1 MKRYWRELSVT
12 LTLLVFAASSDG
24 EEYAV
29 EGPRHVVIP
38 DLPTERQLGIGHIS
52 AARFGEFDLPRQ
64 DSGPDPI
71 TGFGPPLSSPPIGEV
86 VPCGYEDGSHPAVV
100 CSPVWAHRSGLF
112 AEVMALRARGVEMAY
127 AVPVNGA
134 IVPPPA
140 VPVQVG
146 PTAVADPDVSAGF
159 RVGFTYAFDDCS
171 SVSLNYTRFQSSS
184 TDVVGTTAP
193 LVLRSQVFHPGSA
206 NAGSDFLDAFANS
219 DVRFD
224 LVDVDYR
231 SVWVADDLWAVNYLV
246 GARYAGLK
254 QDFSGSYSGTGT
266 TDTLVSNIDFEGGG
280 VRLGLDGMRF
290 ARNSGFLVYGKTS
303 ASFVAGELR
312 GRYTQS
318 SDVDPIIVDTT
329 WRAGRVLSILE
340 MELGAGWQSRDGHW
354 RFTCGYTMASWG
366 NALPQNQWI
375 QAVQTNSFSGLSNS
389 MNPITFDGLTTRLE
403 YRW

>member
-1 MKRYWRELSVT
+1 
-12 LTLLVFAASSDG
+12 
-24 EEYAV
+24 
-29 EGPRHVVIP
+29 
-38 DLPTERQLGIGHIS
+38 
-52 AARFGEFDLPRQ
+52 
-64 DSGPDPI
+64 
-71 TGFGPPLSSPPIGEV
+71 
-86 VPCGYEDGSHPAVV
+86 
-100 CSPVWAHRSGLF
+100 
-112 AEVMALRARGVEMAY
+112 
-127 AVPVNGA
+127 
-134 IVPPPA
+134 

-231 SVWVADDLWAVNYLV
+231 SVWVADGLWAVNCLV

-254 QDFSGSYSGTGT
+254 QDFNGSYSGTGT
-266 TDTLVSNIDFEGGG
+266 TNTLVSNIDFEGGG